1 MSKKPSKMKL
11 QKQEKLE
18 RQKFDMLIDDLMQE
32 LCPYPNQKSIIV
44 KNDNKGIKE
53 DVDNQFLNS
62 PHAAYWYITDSKDY
76 LDSEY
81 GETVYINKYGDG
93 MFCKFDGVVYEE
105 NLCPEYIYIGYT
117 QKLQS
122 KIKELREQVKKLQQ
136 ENKVLKGE

>member
-11 QKQEKLE
+11 QKQEKRE
-18 RQKFDMLIDDLMQE
+18 REKFDMLIDDLMQE
-32 LCPYPNQKSIIV
+32 LCPYQNQKYIIV
-44 KNDNKGIKE
+44 KNDNKGTGE
-53 DVDNQFLNS
+53 DADNQFLNS

-93 MFCKFDGVVYEE
+93 MFCEFDGVVYEE

-117 QKLQS
+117 QKLQNR
-122 KIKELREQVKKLQQ
+122 IVELKEQIKKLQM
-136 ENKVLKGE
+136 ENKSLKGE